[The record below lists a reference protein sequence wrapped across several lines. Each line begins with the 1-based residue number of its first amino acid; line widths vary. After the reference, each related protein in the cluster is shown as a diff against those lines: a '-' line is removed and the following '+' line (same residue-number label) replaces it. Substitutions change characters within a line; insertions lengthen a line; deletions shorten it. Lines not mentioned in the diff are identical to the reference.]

1 MSLKGYG
8 WPLILTCL
16 PIVSFGVEEVTV
28 IELSNSQKSIMI
40 DRGAEIDHIQV
51 GQRAKFYSQE
61 SVDIPHMTYVG
72 EGEAV
77 KVHNNYSYWY
87 LREIEN
93 PKLLKRGTRL
103 EFISDS
109 EVWQGRRDLDVR
121 ERRVVLP
128 SGQSAEEFSEDTRL
142 GVPSSIVKKD
152 STYVEEDE
160 NLIDKTPHSEDVRTT
175 YYGKWDEE
183 STMTGSDLSS
193 ETKSKKSS
201 LLTAFPSKKKEIKN
215 NYQKEVWESA
225 TEGSLQKINSNA
237 DPLEAIYGQKKFAQ
251 TDATGLDSSSRN
263 TFKIVKE
270 DEKKSKAISSSDW
283 SKIDKDDP
291 RWSQEMNDRQLRRFF
306 VESNIEREINR
317 QRFALNNAP
326 NNEFLLRY
334 VMGMN
339 QKTSSD
345 DSSNQGTAQALDTAY
360 EFHMLRMAESLRD
373 WTLEGGFTWGY
384 NFYNTQ
390 VYNARATEQTLH
402 GGVNYYFY
410 NGPSTINSFLWHVGL
425 GMRFGTS
432 VMSSEMFLNDYTYQL
447 SSTYAQL
454 GVKYRFSGG
463 DYDLDVFKMGI
474 GLNALMSLEK
484 TKLSAN
490 QPISQYDVDGELLA
504 TDMKF
509 MVGMSVFF

>member
-1 MSLKGYG
+1 M
-8 WPLILTCL
+8 TCL

-28 IELSNSQKSIMI
+28 LELSNSQKSIMI
-40 DRGAEIDHIQV
+40 DRGAEIDHLQV
-51 GQRAKFYSQE
+51 GQRAKFYVQE
-61 SVDIPHMTYVG
+61 SIDIPHMIYVG

-87 LREIEN
+87 LRKIEN
-93 PKLLKRGTRL
+93 PNFIKKGTRL
-103 EFISDS
+103 EFISES
-109 EVWQGRRDLDVR
+109 EVWQGRRNLNVR
-121 ERRVVLP
+121 ERRIVLP
-128 SGQSAEEFSEDTRL
+128 AGESAEEYVENTKR
-142 GVPSSIVKKD
+142 GVPNKIIKKD
-152 STYVEEDE
+152 SSYVEENE
-160 NLIDKTPHSEDVRTT
+160 NLIDRTPRTEDVRAT
-175 YYGKWDEE
+175 YYGEWDEE
-183 STMTGSDLSS
+183 SSMTENDFENQLK
-193 ETKSKKSS
+193 TKKSS
-201 LLTAFPSKKKEIKN
+201 LLTSIPSRKNEIKN
-215 NYQKEVWESA
+215 NYKKEVWESA
-225 TEGSLQKINSNA
+225 TEGSLKKINSSA
-237 DPLEAIYGQKKFAQ
+237 DPLEAIYGQRKFVQ
-251 TDATGLDSSSRN
+251 NDVTSLDSSSRN

-270 DEKKSKAISSSDW
+270 EEQKSKAITSSDW
-283 SKIDKDDP
+283 SKIDKNDP

-326 NNEFLLRY
+326 NNEVIMRY

-360 EFHMLRMAESLRD
+360 EFHMLRMTDSLRD

-410 NGPSTINSFLWHVGL
+410 NGPSMINSFLWHVGL

-447 SSTYAQL
+447 SSSYAQL

-474 GLNALMSLEK
+474 GLNALISLEQS
-484 TKLSAN
+484 KLSSN
-490 QPISQYDVDGELLA
+490 QPISQYDVNGEIQA